1 MAETYY
7 LPRKFDL
14 TSPWAGYIRVTDKG
28 TCKVIERIQSVDL
41 DKNIVEIQNWDEETS
56 AYKPVT
62 QSGWFELSI
71 AAGAPKAALEFWK
84 IPLGKDLHV
93 EVTR

>member
-7 LPRKFDL
+7 LPRRFEL
-14 TSPWAGYIRVTDKG
+14 TSPWSAYIRVTDAETG
-28 TCKVIERIQSVDL
+28 QVL
-41 DKNIVEIQNWDEETS
+41 DKIDTVDMDAGTVEFQHWNEETGGY
-56 AYKPVT
+56 APRLEKRRV
-62 QSGWFELSI
+62 ELAI
-71 AAGAPKAALEFWK
+71 AAGAPKGALEWWK